1 MKLKRRTPMASFSI
15 KLNILIT
22 FVKAVMFL
30 FRKYFFVVFTSFKIG
45 INEIIKR
52 KTQFAT
58 DQILLLNNEL
68 QNKKREKSL
77 IKVTFPLK

>member
-1 MKLKRRTPMASFSI
+1 MASFSI

-52 KTQFAT
+52 KTQT
-58 DQILLLNNEL
+58 YQILLLNNEL

-77 IKVTFPLK
+77 IKVTFPLE